1 MALKDVK
8 DLVIRYPG
16 HPKYDPNRIIEDDE
30 VEVIVQKL
38 EMILFTNKGEVL
50 GDNNIGVNLEYY
62 LWQTNVTSGT
72 LKNKVEE
79 QISTYIPELIQ
90 LGYSFDVL
98 LYEGTLRDILYLNFI
113 IKGYNID
120 FVFE

>member
-8 DLVIRYPG
+8 DFVIRYPG

-38 EMILFTNKGEVL
+38 EMLLFTNKGEVL
-50 GDNNIGVNLEYY
+50 GDLNIGINLEYY
-62 LWQTNVTSGT
+62 LWQTNVTTGN
-72 LKNKVEE
+72 LKNLVEE
-79 QISTYIPELIQ
+79 QISTYIPELINI
-90 LGYSFDVL
+90 GYDFSLD
-98 LYEGTLRDILYLNFI
+98 LYQGTVRDILNLNFI

-120 FVFE
+120 FILE

>member
-1 MALKDVK
+1 MALRDVK

-16 HPKYDPNRIIEDDE
+16 HPKYEEGRIIEDDE
-30 VEVIVQKL
+30 IEVIVQKL

-50 GDNNIGVNLEYY
+50 GNLDIGANLEYY
-62 LWQTNVTSGT
+62 LWQTRVTTGN

-79 QISTYIPELIQ
+79 QIATYIPELIAI
-90 LGYSFDVL
+90 GYSFDIQL
-98 LYEGTLRDILYLNFI
+98 FEGTLRDILYLNFI